1 MINFLN
7 IFHLINIYIRLQFF
21 LYICDNIDIKSFKEN
36 SSLWFNII
44 NENVFTND
52 GINYYFLSI
61 IYHFFI
67 LCFAGYHRKMSTL
80 Q

>member
-44 NENVFTND
+44 NENVFIND
-52 GINYYFLSI
+52 GINYYFFNNNIS
-61 IYHFFI
+61 FFYFV
-67 LCFAGYHRKMSTL
+67 LY
-80 Q
+80 